1 VWYAAADAH
10 AILVVSLRKVGLG
23 TLWSNWWTTLFRQQ
37 KRVEGGA
44 HDGAGSRASVG
55 STCQSKREENVLEER
70 EDANDIFSHSVQN
83 ACPQCISW
91 RHMHCTK
98 VSVRNAQCICMPF
111 CMSCGAQPKN
121 HFLHD
126 QLQPF
131 ANPSKLS

>member
-70 EDANDIFSHSVQN
+70 EDANDIFSLILCKMHVHNASVGDICIALKCRSAMHN
-83 ACPQCISW
+83 AYACPFASPVGLNLRITFFMISYSHL
-91 RHMHCTK
+91 R
-98 VSVRNAQCICMPF
+98 I
-111 CMSCGAQPKN
+111 
-121 HFLHD
+121 
-126 QLQPF
+126 LQ
-131 ANPSKLS
+131 N